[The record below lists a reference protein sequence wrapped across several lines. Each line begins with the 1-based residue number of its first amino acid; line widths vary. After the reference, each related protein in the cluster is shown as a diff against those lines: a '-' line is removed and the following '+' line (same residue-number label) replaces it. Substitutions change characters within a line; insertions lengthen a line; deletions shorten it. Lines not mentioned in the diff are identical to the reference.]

1 MDPQA
6 DAAAHYSSGGT
17 LLAAIEAG
25 ITAMGLSRQTVAAE
39 DLAPVDEFHVG
50 GRPATIE
57 LVGHFGA
64 TTPTELLD
72 IGCGIGGTVRFIAAT
87 TGARVTG
94 VDLTPEYI
102 DVAQTLSEW
111 TELDHLV
118 AFEVAS
124 ALDMPFDDESFDGAT
139 QLHVGMNIADKAA
152 LFAEIHRVLRP
163 DARFA
168 LYDIMRMSAGEITF
182 PVPWAAEASSSFV
195 SDVTSYRQDLQAAG
209 FEVLA
214 ERDRAGVAAEFFAA
228 LRERSARAEGPPPL
242 GLHLMMGPDAPTKI
256 ANMITAISDGIIAPV
271 ELICRRP

>member
-6 DAAAHYSSGGT
+6 DVAAHYSSGT

-25 ITAMGLSRQTVAAE
+25 ITAMRLSRQTVAAE

-57 LVGHFGA
+57 LVGHLGA
-64 TTPTELLD
+64 TTQAELLD
-72 IGCGIGGTVRFIAAT
+72 IGCGIGGTVRFIAST

-94 VDLTPEYI
+94 IDLTPEYI

-118 AFEVAS
+118 GFEVAS

-163 DARFA
+163 GAPFA
-168 LYDIMRMSAGEITF
+168 LYDIMRVSAGDVTF
-182 PVPWAAEASSSFV
+182 PVPWAADASSSFV
-195 SDVTSYRQDLQAAG
+195 ADVVSYRQDLQAAG

-214 ERDRAGVAAEFFAA
+214 ERNRAAVAAEFFAA

-256 ANMITAISDGIIAPV
+256 GNMITAITACIIAPV